1 MPQPKAAHGVAVWE
15 AIVIPGRMGRL
26 AEALS
31 ELRSLRNDDPTDIE
45 TALEL
50 AQALI
55 LSNEFV
61 YVN

>member
-1 MPQPKAAHGVAVWE
+1 MMTATTAGGGRGGAEGVLLNVGEKVSRA
-15 AIVIPGRMGRL
+15 PL
-26 AEALS
+26 TPL
-31 ELRSLRNDDPTDIE
+31 EL
-45 TALEL
+45 L